1 MCFYL
6 LPNNLTTEVIEVA
19 NIQKAR
25 EFLRKVA
32 LVAPQAP
39 QKAAVKT
46 PDGRI
51 LFYAD
56 KTFGGRLRYWKPV
69 PHKAGGMDLE
79 KLELKI
85 IARLT
90 ALDDNEVDNLV
101 IDVPPS
107 ENATAE

>member
-1 MCFYL
+1 M
-6 LPNNLTTEVIEVA
+6 A
-19 NIQKAR
+19 DIQKAR

-39 QKAAVKT
+39 QKAAVRT
-46 PDGRI
+46 PDGRV

-69 PHKAGGMDLE
+69 PHKAGGVDLE
-79 KLELKI
+79 KRELRI
-85 IARLT
+85 IAKLT
-90 ALDDNEVDNLV
+90 ALDDNEIDNLV
-101 IDVPPS
+101 IEVPPN

>member
-1 MCFYL
+1 L
-6 LPNNLTTEVIEVA
+6 A

-32 LVAPQAP
+32 LLAPQAP

-79 KLELKI
+79 KREPRI

-90 ALDDNEVDNLV
+90 ALGDDEIDKLV
-101 IDVPPS
+101 VEVPPN
-107 ENATAE
+107 ENAAAE

>member
-1 MCFYL
+1 M
-6 LPNNLTTEVIEVA
+6 EVIEVA

-39 QKAAVKT
+39 QKAAVRT
-46 PDGRI
+46 PDGRV

-79 KLELKI
+79 KLELRI
-85 IARLT
+85 IAKLT
-90 ALDDNEVDNLV
+90 ALDDSEIDNLV
-101 IDVPPS
+101 IEIPPN

>member
-1 MCFYL
+1 M
-6 LPNNLTTEVIEVA
+6 PNNRQAEVIKMA

-32 LVAPQAP
+32 LLAPQAP
-39 QKAAVKT
+39 KKATVKT
-46 PDGRI
+46 PDGRT
-51 LFYAD
+51 LFYVD

-85 IARLT
+85 IAKLT
-90 ALDDNEVDNLV
+90 ALDDNEIDDLV
-101 IDVPPS
+101 IEVSPN

>member
-1 MCFYL
+1 M
-6 LPNNLTTEVIEVA
+6 EVIEVT

-39 QKAAVKT
+39 QKAAVRT
-46 PDGRI
+46 PDGRV

-79 KLELKI
+79 KLELRI
-85 IARLT
+85 IAKLT
-90 ALDDNEVDNLV
+90 ALDDSEIDNLV
-101 IDVPPS
+101 IEIPPN